1 MAVSPRSAL
10 ATSAVQA
17 PPEKRT
23 GGGLKEFLKEKTGV
37 TGAGTLAFG
46 LAAFAISKEI
56 IIIHSEVLMHT
67 HYGNV
72 EDHSR
77 ELFSVWLNGERFS
90 GDLPRTWEVLL
101 DAVKRVAG
109 TEVVDEIEC
118 ELSKGN

>member
-1 MAVSPRSAL
+1 MLVCYSAL
-10 ATSAVQA
+10 F
-17 PPEKRT
+17 PPPSPSCPGPDRT
-23 GGGLKEFLKEKTGV
+23 GRLKMRDLQLLVVPRVASQWYDLGLQLGFRDFRLNT
-37 TGAGTLAFG
+37 
-46 LAAFAISKEI
+46 IRSN
-56 IIIHSEVLMHT
+56 
-67 HYGNV
+67 YGNV